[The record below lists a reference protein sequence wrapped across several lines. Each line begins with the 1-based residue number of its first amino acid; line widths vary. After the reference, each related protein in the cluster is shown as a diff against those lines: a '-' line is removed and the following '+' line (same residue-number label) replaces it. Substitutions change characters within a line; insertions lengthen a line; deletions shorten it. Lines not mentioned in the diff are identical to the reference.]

1 MIVVAKL
8 LDHSG
13 ENGQVSRKN
22 RSYEPPSVHSETEIL
37 LETNLLGASI
47 VYSSWIEIA
56 GQGMQGLYFEEGD
69 IVTDDNYWGE

>member
-1 MIVVAKL
+1 MSYFFQNN
-8 LDHSG
+8 DYSC
-13 ENGQVSRKN
+13 ENNQASLNKKGYKVPCDQL
-22 RSYEPPSVHSETEIL
+22 ETEIL

-47 VYSSWIEIA
+47 VYSSWVEIA